1 METVDVTLGHGAG
14 TSHLEADSAVVHTVV
29 QGLKAGDTNV
39 LQRVLDTRNQVGD
52 ELGDGATVKNGTSN
66 TLSNQDA
73 VLLGEVTSS
82 TSVAGLAVLA
92 TGASLAVLHGSDTA
106 HTTVGL
112 DKLTLFADEVLTGR
126 LGGTGKE
133 TSHHDSGGTCSQT
146 LDDVANVLDTTISNA
161 RNAEAGSERSHAA
174 DGGGLGT
181 TDSHDLLGDAGTA
194 AAHANS
200 QAIDT
205 SSNQSCGLLTSDN
218 VTTDNVD
225 LGEVLLDPLD
235 HLNLVHAVTLAAV
248 QDNNVE
254 TSINKELESGLVL
267 LTGTNGSSGDELL
280 RLGELGGEG
289 VVEVLH
295 QIAAGQQGD
304 EVAVLIDNGELAL
317 LGGTEDLVS
326 LGQGGAS
333 GGSDEVSGHD
343 GGDGVIKVA
352 VELDVTG
359 SDNTNKLGAEGS
371 VLCSNKC
378 C

>member
-14 TSHLEADSAVVHTVV
+14 TSHLEANSSVVHTLV
-29 QGLKAGDTNV
+29 QSLEAGNTDI
-39 LQRVLDTRNQVGD
+39 LQGVLDTRNEVGN
-52 ELGDGATVKNGTSN
+52 ELGDGATVKNGTSD
-66 TLSNQDA
+66 TLSNQDT
-73 VLLGEVTSS
+73 VLLREVTGS
-82 TSVAGLAVLA
+82 TSVAGLAVLG
-92 TGASLAVLHGSDTA
+92 TSASLLVLHGGDTA

-112 DKLTLFADEVLTGR
+112 DELTLLAHEVLARR

-133 TSHHDSGGTCSQT
+133 TSHHDSGGTHSQT
-146 LDDVANVLDTTISNA
+146 LDDVTNVLDTTVSNA
-161 RNAEAGSERSHAA
+161 RNTEASGESGDAA
-174 DGGGLGT
+174 DSNGLGT
-181 TDSHDLLGDAGTA
+181 ANSHDLLGDASTT

-205 SSNQSCGLLTSDN
+205 SSNQGCGLLTSNN

-280 RLGELGGEG
+280 GLGELGGEG

>member
-14 TSHLEADSAVVHTVV
+14 TSHLEADSSVVHTLVESLEAGNTDIL
-29 QGLKAGDTNV
+29 QG
-39 LQRVLDTRNQVGD
+39 VLDTRNEVGN

-66 TLSNQDA
+66 TLSNQDT
-73 VLLGEVTSS
+73 VLLGEVTGG
-82 TSVAGLAVLA
+82 TSVAGLAVL
-92 TGASLAVLHGSDTA
+92 GASASLLVLHGGDTA

-112 DKLTLFADEVLTGR
+112 DKLTLLAHEVLARR

-133 TSHHDSGGTCSQT
+133 TSNHDSGGTHSQT
-146 LDDVANVLDTTISNA
+146 LDDVTNVLDTTVSNA
-161 RNAEAGSERSHAA
+161 RNTEASGESGDAA
-174 DGGGLGT
+174 DSNGLGT
-181 TDSHDLLGDAGTA
+181 TNSHDLLGDASTA

-205 SSNQSCGLLTSDN
+205 SSNQSCGLLTSNN

-235 HLNLVHAVTLAAV
+235 HLDLVHAVTLAAV
-248 QDNNVE
+248 QDNDVE
-254 TSINKELESGLVL
+254 TSINEELESGLVL

-280 RLGELGGEG
+280 GLGELGGKG

-304 EVAVLIDNGELAL
+304 KVAVLVNNGELAL

-326 LGQGGAS
+326 LGEGGAS